1 MPKVSQEHLER
12 RRQQILDAARECFNK
27 QGFHNTSMQDIFKAS
42 GLSAGAVYRYFP
54 SKHQL
59 VRAIALGSLDQALE
73 RLSLADAPEEAA
85 SAGVAAPGDVGAP
98 GGAGASGGSAP
109 RDMADIVVALGGIFA
124 VDGALAGIRPI
135 VMQVW
140 AEASLDPEMATVAR
154 DVLSQFIERIE
165 GMLPPDVPPEV
176 ARLLL
181 ATVQGFLVQ
190 SLVFEDVTEDLIA
203 TTSRAAFR

>member
-1 MPKVSQEHLER
+1 
-12 RRQQILDAARECFNK
+12 
-27 QGFHNTSMQDIFKAS
+27 
-42 GLSAGAVYRYFP
+42 
-54 SKHQL
+54 
-59 VRAIALGSLDQALE
+59 
-73 RLSLADAPEEAA
+73 
-85 SAGVAAPGDVGAP
+85 
-98 GGAGASGGSAP
+98 
-109 RDMADIVVALGGIFA
+109 MADIVVALGGIFA